1 MKMWVWMSAAAV
13 VLIGIGIA
21 MTAFPSAGSDARPP
35 LRVVPK
41 VNLARYAGTWYEI
54 ARYPNRFQKDCV
66 ATTATYTLRPDGRV
80 TVVNRCREKTLDG
93 KFKEAKGVAWIVDQ
107 STRAKL
113 KVRFFWPFS
122 GDYWIIDL
130 GPEYEYAVV
139 GHPKRTYLWILSRTP
154 SLDPAT
160 YQGILDRIQ
169 AQGYDLKTLIRTPQ
183 PVQ

>member
-1 MKMWVWMSAAAV
+1 MKAW
-13 VLIGIGIA
+13 VLISVASSVLLVAGVA
-21 MTAFPSAGSDARPP
+21 LTTFLTAGDDSRLP
-35 LRVVPK
+35 LRVVLR
-41 VNLARYAGTWYEI
+41 VDLARYAGTWYEI

-93 KFKEAKGVAWIVDQ
+93 KFKEAKGIAWVADK
-107 STRAKL
+107 STNAKL

-139 GHPKRTYLWILSRTP
+139 GHPKRSYLWILSRTP

-169 AQGYDLKTLIRTPQ
+169 AQGYDLKPIIRTPQ